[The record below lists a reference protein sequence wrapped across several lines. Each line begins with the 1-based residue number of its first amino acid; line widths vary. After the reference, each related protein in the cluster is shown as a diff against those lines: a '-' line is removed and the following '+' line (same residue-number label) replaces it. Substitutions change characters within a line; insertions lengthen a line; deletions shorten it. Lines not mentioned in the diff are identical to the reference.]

1 MSEDGE
7 VVSKTELQRI
17 KGRPKH
23 SEKYQKWFIKVQTLK
38 DDQALKIKLPK
49 NSPTTLPS
57 PPAVRF
63 AIQRWNKENP
73 DKKIGQVLKNSR
85 TDEPIIYLYRQK
97 QEKKA
102 DDE

>member
-1 MSEDGE
+1 
-7 VVSKTELQRI
+7 LARI

-23 SEKYQKWFIKVQTLK
+23 SEIYQRWFEKVQTLK
-38 DDQALKIKLPK
+38 DDQALKITLGKK
-49 NSPTTLPS
+49 TPTATPS

-85 TDEPIIYLYRQK
+85 SDQPTIYLYRLR
-97 QEKKA
+97 E
-102 DDE
+102 E

>member
-7 VVSKTELQRI
+7 VVNIAEMARI
-17 KGRPKH
+17 RGRPKH
-23 SEKYQKWFIKVQTLK
+23 SALYQLWFLKVQTLE
-38 DDQALKIKLPK
+38 DDQALKIKLGK
-49 NSPTTLPS
+49 KSPTATPS

-85 TDEPIIYLYRQK
+85 SDEPTVYLYRLREDK
-97 QEKKA
+97 T
-102 DDE
+102 